1 MTVRLPYIITAYI
14 AAFFLQTTLFS
25 SLPLLPVSVNL
36 VLCAMVVLH
45 CYSSRPAIYAGAV
58 CCGLLIDLS
67 LGYFIGVAAFAYM
80 AVAIGMVLTA
90 NLVYKNHFFTA
101 TYTALWAT
109 VVYELVYWGILLL
122 YGVHYSLL
130 HMLAGLPAAMLL
142 NGLVSGV
149 LKWVKG

>member
-1 MTVRLPYIITAYI
+1 MTVKLPTILIAYI

-36 VLCAMVVLH
+36 VLCVMVVLH
-45 CYSSRPAIYAGAV
+45 CYSSSPAVYAGAV
-58 CCGLLIDLS
+58 FCGLLIDLS
-67 LGYFIGVAAFAYM
+67 LGYYMGIAAFAYM
-80 AVAIGMVLTA
+80 AVAIGMFLTT

-122 YGVHYSLL
+122 YGVQYSLL
-130 HMLAGLPAAMLL
+130 HMLAGLPLAMIL
-142 NGLVSGV
+142 NGLFSGI
-149 LKWVKG
+149 LKWVRS